1 MTAPLVPTCPAPP
14 SRTDDRVGFATKA
27 DAMMTYLPTLQAALN
42 SLGVYL
48 DALSVGIDADS
59 AAAAQS
65 ATAAAAQATAAA
77 VSAAQAAVSAAAP
90 KWVSGTS
97 YNTGMLAFSP
107 ANGRIY
113 RRLTTGVSTTDPSLD
128 AVGWVILSAP
138 IEQKDTGTGFDR
150 VPMGWALGDMAS
162 QSSDGII
169 LRPQASA
176 TPHLI
181 GDAVFQLTS
190 DTTLAIKV
198 RGSDGVVRSGTVTLA

>member
-1 MTAPLVPTCPAPP
+1 MTAPLVPICPAPP
-14 SRTDDRVGFATKA
+14 SRIDDRVDFATKA
-27 DAMMTYLPTLQAALN
+27 DAMMSYLPSLQAALN
-42 SLGVYL
+42 ALGVYL
-48 DALSVGIDADS
+48 DALSVSIDADS

-97 YNTGMLAFSP
+97 YTTGALAFSP

-138 IEQKDTGTGFDR
+138 LEQKDTGTGFDR
-150 VPMGWALGDMAS
+150 VPMGWALGGLAY
-162 QSSDGII
+162 QSPDA
-169 LRPQASA
+169 LTLQPQPSV
-176 TPHLI
+176 TPTGL
-181 GDAVFQLTS
+181 GEMTFQLTS
-190 DTTLAIKV
+190 NTALAIKV
-198 RGSDGVVRSGTVTLA
+198 RGDDGTVRTATLTLA

>member
-1 MTAPLVPTCPAPP
+1 MTYPAIPVCPSPP

-27 DAMMTYLPTLQAALN
+27 DAMMTYIPTLQAALN
-42 SLGVYL
+42 ALGAYL
-48 DALSVGIDADS
+48 DALSGNMDGDASSAALSASSAAAS
-59 AAAAQS
+59 AAAALV
-65 ATAAAAQATAAA
+65 AASNAALAAG
-77 VSAAQAAVSAAAP
+77 AP

-97 YNTGMLAFSP
+97 YTTGALAFSP

-138 IEQKDTGTGFDR
+138 IEQKDTGFGYDR
-150 VPMGWALGDMAS
+150 VQMGWALGDMAS

>member
-1 MTAPLVPTCPAPP
+1 MTYPAIPVCPAPP

-27 DAMMTYLPTLQAALN
+27 DAMMTYIPTLQAALN
-42 SLGVYL
+42 ALGAYL
-48 DALSVGIDADS
+48 DALSGNMDGDASSAALSASSAAAS
-59 AAAAQS
+59 AAAALV
-65 ATAAAAQATAAA
+65 AASNAALAAG
-77 VSAAQAAVSAAAP
+77 AP

-97 YNTGMLAFSP
+97 YVTGALAFSP

-138 IEQKDTGTGFDR
+138 IEQKDTGFGYDR
-150 VPMGWALGDMAS
+150 VQMGWALGDMAS